1 MKLIGSYKNG
11 NFTTEIYDD
20 GTKKQIT
27 EDDTFNPDFPECM
40 DITITEQCSNNCGFC
55 YANCTPQ
62 GQHCDFEKYMPL
74 LDSIHPYTEIAINGN
89 NLNIP
94 HLEEFLTHMQE
105 KKVIVNMT
113 VNQIDFEKNWEYLKR
128 LEHRKLIRGLGISLN
143 KVNNDFL
150 KYLQFFPNAVL
161 HVINGIF
168 TPNDYSALKDRDLK
182 LLILGYKEVGRGQD
196 WYYEDYKRINW
207 SKCWLKIYLPEIANH
222 FQVVSFDNLAIEQL
236 DVKKLV
242 TDEHWEHYYMGDE
255 GTISFFINLVQGYF
269 AINSMSPNH
278 YPIEQNMT
286 VDDMFKIIRQK
297 GNIK

>member
-1 MKLIGSYKNG
+1 MKLIGSYTNG

-20 GTKKQIT
+20 GTKRQVT
-27 EDDTFNPDFPECM
+27 MDDTFNPDFPECM
-40 DITITEQCSNNCGFC
+40 DITITEQCSNNCSFC

-62 GQHCDFEKYMPL
+62 GQHCDFEKYQQL

-94 HLEEFLTHMQE
+94 HLEDFLIHMQE

-128 LEHRKLIRGLGISLN
+128 LEHKKLIRGLGISLN
-143 KVNNDFL
+143 KVSNDFL

-168 TPNDYSALKDRDLK
+168 SPDDYKVLKDRDLK
-182 LLILGYKEVGRGQD
+182 LLILGYKEIGRGQD
-196 WYYEDYKRINW
+196 WFFEDYKRINW
-207 SKCWLKIYLPEIANH
+207 CKCWLKTYLPEMTKH
-222 FQVVSFDNLAIEQL
+222 FKVISFDNLALEQL
-236 DVKKLV
+236 DVKKLI
-242 TDEHWEHYYMGDE
+242 TDEQWERFYMGDE

-269 AINSMSPNH
+269 AMNSMSPNH
-278 YPIEQNMT
+278 YPIKQGMT
-286 VDDMFKIIRQK
+286 IDDMFRIIRQK
-297 GNIK
+297 